1 MSNPSRIAAIA
12 NHEGL
17 DSQAL
22 LSDAVAAWR
31 KAGIKVVGVLARD
44 NSEEGPCSAGFLR
57 DLVSGKEF
65 SIQLDAPPAGTSC
78 HLDAA
83 GLEDAGANLLAQVS
97 AADVVVLSKFG
108 KLEAAQGGLWPV
120 FQAALA
126 AGKPVLTTVSSK
138 HNEAWKAFAPAAA
151 WLAGDRESIAQWW
164 SASKACP

>member
-31 KAGIKVVGVLARD
+31 KAGINVAGVLAQD

-78 HLDAA
+78 HLDIA

-120 FQAALA
+120 FRAAVA

-138 HNEAWKAFAPAAA
+138 HNEAWKTFAPEAV
-151 WLAGDRESIAQWW
+151 WLEGDADSITRWW
-164 SASKACP
+164 QTPEA